1 MPANPSACCYLPW
14 LLCRW
19 PAPLHLPILHVSET
33 HSVEPLCSPPHPPP
47 VPPAPTNTLH
57 PSHVLKFI
65 SLFLPSSSSWSA
77 LFPPF
82 HLAYLSPLLSL
93 LSDSLITLYQ
103 SGLRGSRAQ
112 CSIASHSPSLVP
124 SVPVSLPSL
133 PQSLWKRLG
142 LPDIVRFPPRPPSP
156 SPSPL
161 QVRRRGGCSWSWDS
175 AERSIW

>member
-1 MPANPSACCYLPW
+1 MNLSASELSVLNPSAVQTCARFLCASYQPDLPNFKFHASESFS
-14 LLCRW
+14 LLLSALASSQVTR
-19 PAPLHLPILHVSET
+19 PPP
-33 HSVEPLCSPPHPPP
+33 PPHPSCVRNTFRRATTPA

-65 SLFLPSSSSWSA
+65 SLSLSLPLSLPSSSSWSA
-77 LFPPF
+77 HFPPF

-103 SGLRGSRAQ
+103 SGLRGARAQ

-133 PQSLWKRLG
+133 PQSL
-142 LPDIVRFPPRPPSP
+142 
-156 SPSPL
+156 
-161 QVRRRGGCSWSWDS
+161 
-175 AERSIW
+175 